1 MNGDL
6 RRRSGR
12 SAASPN
18 GVCIS
23 GKRHS
28 CRFPKA
34 GTNQGEEDGLQ
45 VGAGRCILKY
55 AVGQRSTVNAAVG
68 SDDFLAEASG
78 NGRNGRATGCFQ
90 FMNYIVCINNL
101 NAKLPEEL
109 GKQALAAGDSACQG
123 NSHDQLLGG
132 GRSDA
137 SLGLFRRT
145 CVVSSAK
152 GNLAATRIHETR
164 RNEDEQVTLVRPLAA
179 AAEEASDIRNVA

>member
-18 GVCIS
+18 GGCIS
-23 GKRHS
+23 GKLVS

-55 AVGQRSTVNAAVG
+55 AVGQRSTVNAAVR
-68 SDDFLAEASG
+68 SDDFLAEASD

-123 NSHDQLLGG
+123 NLHVSLLVRGG
-132 GRSDA
+132 SDA
-137 SLGLFRRT
+137 GFRLLRCT
-145 CVVSSAK
+145 CVIPRAERD
-152 GNLAATRIHETR
+152 LATARIHEAR
-164 RNEDEQVTLVRPLAA
+164 RDEDQQVALV
-179 AAEEASDIRNVA
+179 